1 LPVPVIMS
9 KALSAKMLEIFSSI
23 QGEGLLVGLRQI
35 FLRFYGCNLACSYC
49 DTERNECPEFC
60 TIEST
65 PGRRDFI
72 KVENPITIERII
84 ALLDR
89 WQHSWPGVHH
99 SISITGG
106 EPLLNYETLL
116 DWLPLLK
123 IRLPVYLETNGMLPH
138 ALARLINFLDYIS
151 MDIKIP
157 STSGYL
163 ELWEQHH
170 EFLKIAVRKD
180 VYVKTVISEATE
192 NWEIIKACKLI
203 SSVDKSIPY
212 ILQPLTLISGEIGV
226 GPIKTLELQEVA
238 SSYLSEVRI
247 IPQTHKMLRQL

>member
-1 LPVPVIMS
+1 MSNALP
-9 KALSAKMLEIFSSI
+9 AEMLEIFSSI
-23 QGEGLLVGLRQI
+23 QGEGLLVGVRQI
-35 FLRFYGCNLACSYC
+35 FLRFHGCNLACSYC
-49 DTERNECPEFC
+49 DTARNDCPDFC
-60 TIEST
+60 TIEAT

-72 KVENPITIERII
+72 KVVNPIVIDRII
-84 ALLDR
+84 ALIDR

-99 SISITGG
+99 SISMTGG
-106 EPLLNYETLL
+106 EPLLHYETLL

-123 IRLPVYLETNGMLPH
+123 NRLPVYLETNGILH
-138 ALARLINFLDYIS
+138 NVLAGLINYFDFIS

-163 ELWEQHH
+163 DLWEQHH
-170 EFLKIAVRKD
+170 EFLKIAVRKN
-180 VYVKTVISEATE
+180 VYIKTVISDATE

-203 SSVDKSIPY
+203 SSIDKNIPY
-212 ILQPLTLISGEIGV
+212 ILQPLTLISGEV
-226 GPIKTLELQEVA
+226 GIAPIKTLELQEIA